1 MGEEE
6 MNKQVTNAEKESRHG
21 FSSYF
26 IRSHNETLTAKDFV
40 YWWIFYLVYL
50 SFRGGDYNLLATA
63 RLLFKKQKRIIKWP
77 RKDKLTKRFQPK
89 VWQVL
94 SFS

>member
-40 YWWIFYLVYL
+40 Y
-50 SFRGGDYNLLATA
+50 
-63 RLLFKKQKRIIKWP
+63 
-77 RKDKLTKRFQPK
+77 
-89 VWQVL
+89 
-94 SFS
+94 

>member
-6 MNKQVTNAEKESRHG
+6 MNKQVMNAEKESRHG

-50 SFRGGDYNLLATA
+50 SFRGGGLQPFGNSPFTI
-63 RLLFKKQKRIIKWP
+63 QK
-77 RKDKLTKRFQPK
+77 TKTDHQMASER
-89 VWQVL
+89 
-94 SFS
+94 